1 MPLLGFWQQPSNS
14 FTVSKG
20 TQGPFLSS
28 PRPRRLRLPVLDAKA
43 PASPRPGSLLK
54 DLLGLP
60 PGRLATVSLHLQ
72 AQRPGFRSRQYPS
85 PSPPSAVFGRRTEGA
100 CKAQSERRAGLA
112 SRRHE
117 EIGSTAAERRSQK
130 NWSTSAGLGPPPL
143 RSRPAVA
150 PAPRARDWPRPPSS
164 PLADWPARGSVR
176 PGAAAAAAA
185 EEKQSRPEGS

>member
-130 NWSTSAGLGPPPL
+130 NWSTSAGLGPPL
-143 RSRPAVA
+143 HGIFQARILEWVA
-150 PAPRARDWPRPPSS
+150 TSFS
-164 PLADWPARGSVR
+164 RGSSQPRDQTWVDCIGR
-176 PGAAAAAAA
+176 
-185 EEKQSRPEGS
+185 QILYR